1 MKQKSVVV
9 VNGCEAVVGC
19 VQWWVKGR
27 VCCWSGSKGGFVV
40 GVGRGV
46 GLLIVDC

>member
-1 MKQKSVVV
+1 MKQKSEVVV
-9 VNGCEAVVGC
+9 DGCEVVVDGCEAVVDW
-19 VQWWVKGR
+19 VWW
-27 VCCWSGSKGGFVV
+27 WAKGGFVV

>member
-1 MKQKSVVV
+1 MVVKQWL
-9 VNGCEAVVGC
+9 VG
-19 VQWWVKGR
+19 
-27 VCCWSGSKGGFVV
+27 SSDGSKDGFVV